1 MATGCLSL
9 YRIMFSLNVY
19 FSTYVTLLAFH
30 PSALDRPQPSRAE
43 VACLLSFWQPSTAP
57 RTSHHQSPS
66 SPSLLLILSVQP
78 TSASITDLAGNVC
91 SHHIPPSIDTCPHH
105 QPSLSS
111 VFSLSNEAP
120 RPPHSEKLCLQN
132 NNAATATHPVI
143 VFCSCPNSAPETTQ
157 LMRAALWPATWEKP
171 RSAISMTCLKTFH
184 SLTLNAHTNVHDYIA
199 HLARLPDKVS
209 TDEVQVSATLLSP
222 HPHCSRNYLGS
233 RA

>member
-1 MATGCLSL
+1 
-9 YRIMFSLNVY
+9 MFSLNIY

-57 RTSHHQSPS
+57 RTSHHQSPGPS
-66 SPSLLLILSVQP
+66 SPSLLLIEILSAQP

-120 RPPHSEKLCLQN
+120 SPPPSEKLCLQN

-143 VFCSCPNSAPETTQ
+143 VFCSCPSRNCDNRTRGGRQGSLAQAANSRTGYF
-157 LMRAALWPATWEKP
+157 R
-171 RSAISMTCLKTFH
+171 
-184 SLTLNAHTNVHDYIA
+184 VH
-199 HLARLPDKVS
+199 
-209 TDEVQVSATLLSP
+209 P
-222 HPHCSRNYLGS
+222 HPGFFFSHTHSTQKADGLSGALL